1 MARTKNYVLYPATQE
16 ELYRL
21 KGEYEWIGREVDIV
35 RDPQLGDKL
44 VVLALPRKYK
54 KKEQEEAKLRAKR
67 EAYEEDPYTV

>member
-1 MARTKNYVLYPATQE
+1 MARNKNHVLYPATQE

-35 RDPQLGDKL
+35 RDPILGDKL

-54 KKEQEEAKLRAKR
+54 KKEQAEAKLRAKR
-67 EAYEEDPYTV
+67 EAYEEDPYI